1 MMVERYLMNSKQL
14 KVIFLLVDIR
24 HEPSLNDKNMY
35 DWIVYH
41 GFMPVIIAT
50 KLDKI
55 KRSQVAKHIKM
66 IKESLGAT
74 SETKIFPFSSLTKQ
88 GKDEIWA
95 YIETVCELS

>member
-1 MMVERYLMNSKQL
+1 M
-14 KVIFLLVDIR
+14 LVDIR

-74 SETKIFPFSSLTKQ
+74 SGNKNIPLLVINET
-88 GKDEIWA
+88 GER
-95 YIETVCELS
+95 